1 MTDATPTQHFDHRET
16 RSAEDRAQALAKE
29 LPEQIA
35 RAKEK
40 TRHFAHT
47 LADVDPQQ
55 VTSVATLADL
65 PVLRKSDLID
75 RQRGDPPFGGLVAT
89 DRNALAHVFQS
100 PGPIYEPEAQRAD
113 FWRFGRAMIA
123 AGFERGGGLIHNTF
137 SYHMMPAGFMFDSAG
152 RAIGCPVVPAGPG
165 QTEQQV
171 QAMAQL
177 KPRYYT
183 GTPSFLKILLDK
195 AAEHGVTLDSLTHG
209 LVTAEP
215 LPPSLVGEFRER
227 GVEVHQ
233 CYGTADL
240 GMVAY
245 ETGAREGLVVDE
257 DVIVEIVRPGT
268 GDPVPEGEVGEI
280 VVTTL
285 NPDYPL
291 IRFGTGDMSAVM
303 RGTCPTG
310 RTNIR
315 IKGWMGRADQTT
327 KVRGVFV
334 HPEQI
339 AKVVARHDA
348 VSRARLVV
356 SQDNH
361 QDVAT
366 LQCETAAEEAD
377 LPTAIAATVRDVCG
391 IRAAVDLV
399 PNDSLPNDGKVIDDL
414 RRFE

>member
-1 MTDATPTQHFDHRET
+1 MSEYYDERET
-16 RSAEDRAQALAKE
+16 RSHDARAAALAKA
-29 LPEQIA
+29 LPAQIA
-35 RAKEK
+35 NAKAK
-40 TRHFAHT
+40 TRHFAAA
-47 LADVDPQQ
+47 LDDVEPESI
-55 VTSVATLADL
+55 TSAAALRDL
-65 PVLRKSDLID
+65 PVLRKAELID
-75 RQRGDPPFGGLVAT
+75 RQWGDPPFGGLVAT
-89 DRNALAHVFQS
+89 ETSALARVFQS
-100 PGPIYEPEAQRAD
+100 PGPIYEPEAARPD

-123 AGFERGGGLIHNTF
+123 AGFERCGGLIHNTF

-152 RAIGCPVVPAGPG
+152 RALGCPVVPAGPG
-165 QTEQQV
+165 QSEQQI

-195 AAEHGVTLDSLTHG
+195 AAEQNLTLDSLSHG

-245 ETGAREGLVVDE
+245 ETDAREGLVVDE

-268 GDPVPEGEVGEI
+268 NDPVPEGEVGEV

-310 RTNIR
+310 RTNMRIR
-315 IKGWMGRADQTT
+315 GWMGRADQTA

-334 HPEQI
+334 HPEQV
-339 AKVVARHDA
+339 AKVAARHPA
-348 VSRARLVV
+348 VGRARLVLT
-356 SQDNH
+356 QANR

-366 LQCETAAEEAD
+366 LKCEAGGGDAD
-377 LPTAIAATVRDVCG
+377 LPQAVEATAREVFGVRV
-391 IRAAVDLV
+391 AVEIEA
-399 PNDSLPNDGKVIDDL
+399 PDSLPNDGKVIADE
-414 RRFE
+414 RSFE